1 MLSNDYIIGLV
12 DGEGSFTVQIRS
24 INKNKK
30 TQRRA
35 IVEPKFYIKLSEK
48 DKAILFEL
56 KSYFNCG
63 NVYFQKDNR
72 PNHSDCYRFEVSNR
86 VSLNEIIIPFFMK
99 NNLKFRSKINDFK
112 IFCKIMELIRN
123 NAHFSE
129 SGLNKIRSLK
139 SKMH

>member
-56 KSYFNCG
+56 KRYFNCG

-86 VSLNEIIIPFFMK
+86 VSLNEIIIPFFVK

>member
-56 KSYFNCG
+56 KRYFNCG

-86 VSLNEIIIPFFMK
+86 VSLNEIIIPFFVK
-99 NNLKFRSKINDFK
+99 NNLKFRSKINNFK

>member
-56 KSYFNCG
+56 KRYFNCG

-86 VSLNEIIIPFFMK
+86 VSLNEIIIPFFLK